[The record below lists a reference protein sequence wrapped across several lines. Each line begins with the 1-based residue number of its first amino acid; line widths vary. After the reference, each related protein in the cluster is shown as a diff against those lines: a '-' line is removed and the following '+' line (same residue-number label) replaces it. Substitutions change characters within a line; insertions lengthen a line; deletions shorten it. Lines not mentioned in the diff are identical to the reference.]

1 MFSNDLSLWLN
12 MLTIAVLTFALA
24 NGAVSVVV
32 ASLAQQFLTIQVR
45 SRKTVLWM
53 LAILPWFASLC
64 VTLCFIYKF
73 YTTSPFDK
81 SFDFAHWHHMASFNW
96 QSWHGITLMIAA
108 IIFTYVISSKLWQ
121 LRKHSKELA
130 LLTDLSQPIADNVYK
145 IEAPYASAF
154 TSGFTHKRCF
164 VTDNLLAQTSQRE
177 QAIIIAHEQAHAK
190 HSDPLKKWLFS
201 ILAAFFIPTIGK
213 RLKLHMTLAMEQDA
227 DNAVISDKLDSTAV
241 ASTLVK
247 VARLNAQQ
255 TPVCHNELVANFGA
269 QVLEQRVY
277 FLLGQ
282 LNLKPANKY
291 ITTML
296 MAATLLLCLGS
307 IDVLHHFIETVFS
320 H

>member
-1 MFSNDLSLWLN
+1 MFPDTLSLWLN

-45 SRKTVLWM
+45 SRKNILWV

-64 VTLCFIYKF
+64 VTICFTYKY
-73 YTTSPFDK
+73 YTTNPFDK

-96 QSWHGITLMIAA
+96 QSWHGITLIIAA
-108 IIFTYVISSKLWQ
+108 IIVIYVIGSKLWQ

-130 LLTDLSQPIADNVYK
+130 LLTDLSQPIADNVYQ
-145 IEAPYASAF
+145 IEAPYVSAF
-154 TSGFTHKRCF
+154 TSGFTQKRCF
-164 VTDNLLAQTSQRE
+164 VTDSLLAQTSHQE

-190 HSDPLKKWLFS
+190 HNDPLKKWLFS
-201 ILAAFFIPTIGK
+201 ILAAFFIPTIGE

-227 DNAVISDKLDSTAV
+227 DNAVINEQRDSTAV

-255 TPVCHNELVANFGA
+255 TPVCNNELVANFGA

-291 ITTML
+291 VTTAL
-296 MAATLLLCLGS
+296 IIATLLLCLSS
-307 IDVLHHFIETVFS
+307 IDALHHFIETVFN

>member
-1 MFSNDLSLWLN
+1 MLQDNLSLWLN

-32 ASLAQQFLTIQVR
+32 ASLAQQFLKIQIR
-45 SRKTVLWM
+45 SRKTFLWVL
-53 LAILPWFASLC
+53 ATLPWFASLC
-64 VTLCFIYKF
+64 VTLCFVYRY
-73 YTTSPFDK
+73 YTASLFDK
-81 SFDFAHWHHMASFNW
+81 SFNFAHWHHMSSFNW
-96 QSWHGITLMIAA
+96 QSWHGATLIFAS
-108 IIFTYVISSKLWQ
+108 IIIIYVTSSKLWQ

-130 LLTDLSQPIADNVYK
+130 LLTDLSYPVTDNVYK

-164 VTDNLLAQTSQRE
+164 VTDSLLRQTSQQE

-190 HSDPLKKWLFS
+190 HNDPLKKWLFS
-201 ILAAFFIPTIGK
+201 VLAAFFIPTVSK
-213 RLKLHMTLAMEQDA
+213 RLKLHMTLAMEQAA
-227 DNAVISDKLDSTAV
+227 DNAVINDELDSTAV
-241 ASTLVK
+241 ASALVK

-255 TPVCHNELVANFGA
+255 TPVCNNELVANFGA

-291 ITTML
+291 MTSALIV
-296 MAATLLLCLGS
+296 ATLLLCLSS
-307 IDVLHHFIETVFS
+307 IDVLHHFIETIFN

>member
-1 MFSNDLSLWLN
+1 MFPDNLSLWLN
-12 MLTIAVLTFALA
+12 MLTIAVLTFGLA
-24 NGAVSVVV
+24 NSAVSVVV
-32 ASLAQQFLTIQVR
+32 ASFAQHFLKIQVR
-45 SRKTVLWM
+45 SRKAVLWM

-64 VTLCFIYKF
+64 VTLCFTYKY
-73 YTTSPFDK
+73 YTASPFDK

-96 QSWHGITLMIAA
+96 QSWHGITLIIAA
-108 IIFTYVISSKLWQ
+108 IILTYVISKKLWQ

-130 LLTDLSQPIADNVYK
+130 LLTDLAQPIADNVYK

-154 TSGFTHKRCF
+154 TSGFIHKRCF
-164 VTDNLLAQTSQRE
+164 VTDNLIAQTSQQE
-177 QAIIIAHEQAHAK
+177 QAIIIAHEQAHAM

-213 RLKLHMTLAMEQDA
+213 RLRLHMTLAMEQEA
-227 DNAVISDKLDSTAV
+227 DNAVISEKLDSTAV

-255 TPVCHNELVANFGA
+255 TPVCNNELVANFGA

-291 ITTML
+291 VITAL
-296 MAATLLLCLGS
+296 VIATLLLCLSS
-307 IDVLHHFIETVFS
+307 IDALHHFIETVFN